1 MEFSVQKN
9 VHLKCSPL
17 FPSRV
22 HFDSQIRNEFHI
34 SFQWISLLGLC
45 PMYAN
50 WSYELEFLSAML
62 QKIFNRKHFLYQYN
76 DEITIYKYMC
86 VIIIF
91 LLLNS
96 SALLFLWTQKAWLL
110 RYGRLSEWREKQR
123 REPTAWVAREKRA
136 RCWIFWPSSEH
147 TAWMY

>member
-22 HFDSQIRNEFHI
+22 HFDFQIRNEFHI
-34 SFQWISLLGLC
+34 PFQWISLLGLC

-62 QKIFNRKHFLYQYN
+62 QKICNRKNFLLQYN
-76 DEITIYKYMC
+76 HLQISVK
-86 VIIIF
+86 IIF
-91 LLLNS
+91 FPIFICLALPLNS
-96 SALLFLWTQKAWLL
+96 KGVATSLRPAAWMKGETAQGAHSRSCPRKKSSAC
-110 RYGRLSEWREKQR
+110 
-123 REPTAWVAREKRA
+123 
-136 RCWIFWPSSEH
+136 CWILWRSSEH